1 MIDVCC
7 STCQSIGI
15 NMQETSSEMRD
26 YNGRLLFFVL
36 KCCCMSEQVLIRWAE
51 LHCLP
56 SLRLAFSY
64 SSTFPP
70 FVPIPNSLLGVV
82 KLLCA
87 HSRGLGCFFPLSLGC
102 SWDAPPVSP
111 IQPLRHLLQCWP
123 RASAW
128 LKLSLTPNGPQSVSG
143 VVDLPVSCT
152 PTPDWAQGLTASG
165 FSVYWKILLRF
176 PVLPWGQQRDPGG
189 CWLCNRAPCAASA
202 LEWHRISTVTT
213 WGR

>member
-87 HSRGLGCFFPLSLGC
+87 RSRGLGCFFPLSLGC
-102 SWDAPPVSP
+102 PSCQSHPASAAPFAVLATSKCLAEAVIDPKWTPVS
-111 IQPLRHLLQCWP
+111 LWCGWS
-123 RASAW
+123 ASVMYSHAR
-128 LKLSLTPNGPQSVSG
+128 LST
-143 VVDLPVSCT
+143 
-152 PTPDWAQGLTASG
+152 
-165 FSVYWKILLRF
+165 RF
-176 PVLPWGQQRDPGG
+176 NCKWF
-189 CWLCNRAPCAASA
+189 
-202 LEWHRISTVTT
+202 
-213 WGR
+213 